1 LQNKNKLAII
11 IPAYKSFYLEQTL
24 HSFANQTNKNFK
36 IYIGDDNSPEDIES
50 IVLKFKDILD
60 IKYHKFK
67 ENLGSKSLTKHWER
81 CIALSTE
88 DWIWL
93 FSDDDIV
100 DENCVEKFYKS
111 LDDSSQLYKF
121 QTKIIDSNN
130 NRIAGKYDK
139 INSFTNSISSNEFIT
154 NRLSCKGFRSFA
166 VEYVFAR
173 DLFLKHKFVDFPL
186 AWASDDA
193 TWFNYSLKQGN
204 IKCIPAFVSWRASNL
219 NISTSRK
226 NKEINKKKIQA
237 SKEYCIWL
245 KGTAKNNKISISDKA
260 ILYWFSIQIAS
271 IEFKI
276 NYNTYKVFIKQLG
289 LNVKTFITLKY
300 YLIIK
305 YYHIRNRFQ

>member
-1 LQNKNKLAII
+1 MNCYKLAII
-11 IPAYKSFYLEQTL
+11 IPAYKSFYFEQTL
-24 HSFANQTNKNFK
+24 QSFANQSNKNFT

-50 IVLKFKDILD
+50 IVLKFKDILN
-60 IKYHKFK
+60 IEYHKFK

-81 CIALSTE
+81 CIALSHE

-93 FSDDDIV
+93 FSDDDLV
-100 DENCVEKFYKS
+100 DEYCVEKFHDS
-111 LDDSSQLYKF
+111 LDKTSQLYKF

-130 NRIAGKYDK
+130 NSIGGKYDK
-139 INSFTNSISSNEFIT
+139 INSFTNTISSNEFIT

-166 VEYVFAR
+166 VEYVFSR
-173 DLFLKHKFVDFPL
+173 ELFLNNKFVDFPL

-193 TWFNYSLKQGN
+193 TWFNYSLINGY
-204 IKCIPAFVSWRASNL
+204 IKCIPSYVSWRASNL

-226 NKEINKKKIQA
+226 NIEINTKKIQA
-237 SKEYCIWL
+237 SLEYCIWL
-245 KGTAKNNKISISDKA
+245 KGTAINNKISISDTA

-276 NYNTYKVFIKQLG
+276 DYKTYKVFIKQLR

>member
-1 LQNKNKLAII
+1 MFKNTLAIV

-24 HSFANQTNKNFK
+24 LSFEKQSNKDFI

-50 IVLKFKDILD
+50 IVVKFKDRLN

-67 ENLGSKSLTKHWER
+67 ENLGGLSLTKHWER
-81 CIALSTE
+81 CIDLSNE

-93 FSDDDIV
+93 FSDDDLV
-100 DENCVEKFYKS
+100 DGDCVDKFYKT
-111 LDDSSQLYKF
+111 LDHSSQFYKF

-130 NRIAGKYDK
+130 NSIGGKYDK

-166 VEYVFAR
+166 VEYIFSR
-173 DLFLKHKFVDFPL
+173 DLFLKNKFIDFPL
-186 AWASDDA
+186 AWSSDDA

-204 IKCIPAFVSWRASNL
+204 IRCIPAFVSWRASSL

-226 NKEINKKKIQA
+226 NIEINKKKIQA

-245 KGTAKNNKISISDKA
+245 KGTAINNKISISDKA

-276 NYNTYKVFIKQLG
+276 NYNTYKIFIKQLG

-305 YYHIRNRFQ
+305 YYHIRNRF

>member
-1 LQNKNKLAII
+1 MFENKLALI

-24 HSFANQTNKNFK
+24 QSFANQSNKNFTV
-36 IYIGDDNSPEDIES
+36 YIGDDNSSDDIES

-81 CIALSTE
+81 CIELSTE

-93 FSDDDIV
+93 FSDDDLV
-100 DENCVEKFYKS
+100 DENCVEKFYDS
-111 LDDSSQLYKF
+111 LDETSQLYKF

-130 NRIAGKYDK
+130 NWIYRKYDK
-139 INSFTNSISSNEFIT
+139 INVFTNTISSNEFIT
-154 NRLSCKGFRSFA
+154 NRLNCKGFRSFA
-166 VEYVFAR
+166 VEYVFSR
-173 DLFLKHKFVDFPL
+173 ELFLNNKFIDFPL

-193 TWFNYSLKQGN
+193 TWFNYSIINGY
-204 IKCIPAFVSWRASNL
+204 IKCIPSYVSWRASNL
-219 NISTSRK
+219 NISTSRE
-226 NKEINKKKIQA
+226 NDDINKKKIQA
-237 SKEYCIWL
+237 SVKYCIWL
-245 KGTAKNNKISISDKA
+245 KGTAVSNNILISDAA

-271 IEFKI
+271 IEYKIDFK
-276 NYNTYKVFIKQLG
+276 TYKVFIKQLG

-305 YYHIRNRFQ
+305 YYHIRNRF